1 MLLFL
6 LSSCSF
12 YEFKNHSGSEV
23 RVTYEKVPEPVQN
36 VNTPVKASEPPQSS
50 KSPVHPEQKSADT
63 SSLDQCIAALVS
75 KVKGHRDGVPAR
87 IAVHRFNVID
97 TIIDTRQG
105 PSDSIEERISAAVE
119 RSILKNTGVQL
130 ITRRRLNDLQLEQK
144 LNQAAWNTEGSQD
157 SRIGVKSAEFIIRGS
172 YTVAGKSAQN
182 LIEIEILDT
191 QTGRIMD
198 SKKCVGSSF

>member
-97 TIIDTRQG
+97 TRQG
-105 PSDSIEERISAAVE
+105 SSDSIEERISAAVE

-144 LNQAAWNTEGSQD
+144 LNQAAWNTEGNQEG
-157 SRIGVKSAEFIIRGS
+157 RIGIKSAEFIIRGS
-172 YTVAGKSAQN
+172 YTVAGKPAQN

-191 QTGRIMD
+191 QTGRVMD
-198 SKKCVGSSF
+198 SKKCVGNSF